1 MTGEK
6 GGLPWWGTKV
16 KRRHRGLALSSG
28 VCRRSLHTQWL
39 FLPLLS
45 VHGLGFPSSP
55 VHSHPP
61 LSGSGLA
68 WTGHVSEALSMSAC
82 KCAGESSLWA
92 RHTWGDGTRVA
103 TAKTSH
109 IPAQGLLQVVDTK
122 CLPSGWA
129 FPGPTGA
136 LSMLALVLSVQRKEM
151 TEKDKKCPDLVI

>member
-1 MTGEK
+1 MIGEK

-45 VHGLGFPSSP
+45 VHSLGFPSSP

-68 WTGHVSEALSMSAC
+68 WTGRVSEALSMSAC
-82 KCAGESSLWA
+82 KCAGESPLWS

-103 TAKTSH
+103 TARPH
-109 IPAQGLLQVVDTK
+109 ISLPRACCKLWTQSACPLAGLSRDLLEHSACWLWSSQ
-122 CLPSGWA
+122 SRG
-129 FPGPTGA
+129 
-136 LSMLALVLSVQRKEM
+136 
-151 TEKDKKCPDLVI
+151 KK